1 MEEVNPIGGLKMA
14 LNENNLKSFFIEI
27 NKYAD
32 SVHSLNPGVDI
43 YHIEQVENEL
53 NISFPKIYKE
63 FLQVSNGGELFTP
76 GTVLSEIY
84 FPALGEKKKGAS
96 YINESFRKDRRRPG
110 MTENLLIIADLNYG
124 DSICFDLATNNG
136 QDAEVVQWDNESK
149 SVSRTW
155 SGFKEWIMDVLEE
168 GSMLVD
174 YEGNEKELDF

>member
-1 MEEVNPIGGLKMA
+1 MKMTI
-14 LNENNLKSFFIEI
+14 NESQDLTPFFEEI

-32 SVHSLNPGVDI
+32 TVHSLNPGVDI
-43 YHIEQVENEL
+43 YQIEQVEKEL
-53 NISFPKIYKE
+53 NTTFPKVYKD
-63 FLQVSNGGELFTP
+63 FLQACNGGELFIP

-84 FPALGEKKKGAS
+84 YPALGQKKRGTS
-96 YINESFRKDRRRPG
+96 YINESFGKNRRRPG
-110 MTENLLIIADLNYG
+110 MPDNLLIIADLNYG
-124 DSICFDLATNNG
+124 DSICFNLITNNG
-136 QDAEVVQWDNESK
+136 LDAEVVQWDNESK